1 MIFCCIYDL
10 YYFLFATFSFNFKRN
25 EVFFMGVYV
34 FPKKEIDDISEQLEL
49 IENFATTLVDTS
61 MELRCRL
68 DNNHHNPMEAV
79 GE

>member
-1 MIFCCIYDL
+1 
-10 YYFLFATFSFNFKRN
+10 
-25 EVFFMGVYV
+25 MGVYV